1 MSSRISLYL
10 NEFKKNRSAFNLEK
24 ATIISFCIIYLYITP
39 VFIRFMK
46 FLVRAKIPAEA
57 GNKMVQDPNF
67 LKNLEEY
74 MNKVKPEAAYFM
86 PIEGHRSAA
95 FIVNMESNDKVPAV
109 VEPLFQWMGANV
121 DVIPVMNFDE
131 LKKGISQSR

>member
-86 PIEGHRSAA
+86 PQAGERSAA
-95 FIVNMESNDKVPAV
+95 FIANIESNDQIPSL

-121 DVIPVMNFDE
+121 EVFPVMNFDD
-131 LKKGISQSR
+131 LKKGLSKGR